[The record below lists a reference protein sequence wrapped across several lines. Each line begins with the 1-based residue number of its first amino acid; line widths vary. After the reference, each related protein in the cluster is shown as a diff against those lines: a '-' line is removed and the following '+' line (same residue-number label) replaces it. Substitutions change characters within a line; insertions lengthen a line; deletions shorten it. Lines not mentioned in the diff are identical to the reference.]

1 MPMKRLRS
9 EDLQKYA
16 RTVTLMGAFVGLGLA
31 EKAAFAQQLDVVPP
45 LPNVMLILD
54 TSGSMEK
61 LIDGRDPEV
70 DATTLCNPAAS
81 TTPNRWGV
89 ALEALTGKFSDGYRC
104 LAMSRQASTTP
115 TNGRPVSEFLS
126 TYSLGSNLPYD
137 NEYHLPYH
145 RPMTGTSLATAC
157 VVNPGSY
164 SGAVPNQPVGTLD
177 ELFPAN
183 AIENRIYGTA
193 NSCNFSQLPDGALD
207 SGQDIMR
214 FGLMTFDSDEGS
226 GVGITGSPPT
236 VSSNPFPGQWSYF
249 PAWDQGAA
257 SGYNGWPANCSP
269 PSPLL
274 PFEVGARNPA
284 APPWEGR
291 MIRFAAPSVD
301 VQQLR
306 DQSAAI
312 QRVIL
317 ASRPYGATPIAA
329 MLEDARYYFWT
340 DAKGPQIADDY
351 VKGGCRDQYI
361 ILLTDGAP
369 NLDLRPSCEAAG
381 TTPGKCPYE
390 KPETTAA
397 ALSAG
402 SGGRAVKTFVI
413 GFAVSSVEDQ
423 AQTVY
428 CSSLVSN
435 GALTAAGVTACS
447 SGDSKYAA
455 CCKLQQIAIAGGT
468 DKAFFAD
475 TAGDLQSALGEIIAT
490 IGRSTTTRTVPTYAP
505 QVSNPSSDPSNP
517 TTATSMYLSSFQQ
530 TPGGAWTGTVQ
541 RQRLVCE
548 LAGGNFSVPPAVID
562 ENKGDDFAKNL
573 NSHVGDPRNFI
584 AVLPDDLPSPQT
596 GVDPGVSIRPFLALT
611 PPDKLQRLS
620 GTQYAGSA
628 STVINALTPAALKIL
643 TNSCANLTNSAWL
656 STTDCKALALN
667 FAFGQA
673 STNPMPSG
681 FAAFVSRY
689 DTAFADVFHA
699 SPAIVGAPS
708 AMIRDESYQ
717 AFRALKQTRKMVLF
731 AATNDGLL
739 HAFDTSVSTKKN
751 NELWAFLPPSV
762 MPSILSTYPA
772 GHQLLLDGSPVV
784 QDVVWER
791 TSATLGN
798 ATNWHTMLVAGFGS
812 QGRGYYAMDVTD
824 PIVGAGTGPQFRW
837 QLTTTAPGEPTFFG
851 QASGT
856 PAVTTIYVDP
866 DGLGAREIG
875 VAILPGG
882 VSAQP
887 SSGAECARAAKTSD
901 AAPPS
906 GFKYRPKVRCW
917 GPTATASDPVEG
929 RAMVIVRVDTG
940 EVLRVFMRAAD
951 APPSLTSAGRVIDT
965 ALDSPMSGAI
975 AAYPAGA
982 GAIAQKFFAGDAD
995 GTIWK
1000 FDVSSSD
1007 PTKWTGELFFD
1018 TVNDTVD
1025 TSANAFKNGKPIQV
1039 PPVISLDRGSN
1050 VVIDVATGD
1059 QEVFGYTDDF
1069 YIYSLSEKAQG
1080 SPPKLRASVNWY
1092 LKLTDGERVTG
1103 PMAVFDGTFYF
1114 ATFKAV
1120 NPSTG
1125 NVCSGGSARL
1135 WGRDFATPD
1144 DLNDLSK
1151 GGIRKM
1157 QPPDPNPPQ
1166 NPPPVYIQPSDYDAT
1181 LAGKV
1186 IPGVSVSVTPSCA
1199 DISQTSSDMYVAGA
1213 QHTQAS
1219 NISSGQ
1225 YALFSQVGGKN
1236 TSSNGAASQTY
1247 TQKLASPNTATLV
1260 DSWAAVVD

>member
-1 MPMKRLRS
+1 MSVKRFRQS
-9 EDLQKYA
+9 A
-16 RTVTLMGAFVGLGLA
+16 TSAIPFCGAFASLCIIA
-31 EKAAFAQQLDVVPP
+31 TTASAQQLDVVPV
-45 LPNVMLILD
+45 LPNVMLLLD

-61 LIDGRDPEV
+61 LIDGRDVETEPTAV
-70 DATTLCNPAAS
+70 CNPAAS

-89 ALEALTGKFSDGYRC
+89 ALEALTGKFADGYRC
-104 LAMSRQASTTP
+104 LAMSRKSGTTP
-115 TNGRPVSEFLS
+115 PNGRPSSEFLS
-126 TYSLGSNLPYD
+126 TYSLGSNVPYD

-145 RPMTGTSLATAC
+145 RPMTGTTLATAC
-157 VVNPGSY
+157 VVNPGNY
-164 SGAVPNQPVGTLD
+164 SGAQPGNAVGNLD
-177 ELFPAN
+177 QLFPAS
-183 AIENRIYGTA
+183 AIENRIYGTT
-193 NSCNFSQLPDGALD
+193 NTCNFNQLPDGALD

-214 FGLMTFDSDEGS
+214 FGLMTFDGDESDGA
-226 GVGITGSPPT
+226 GVVGNPLT
-236 VSSNPFPGQWSYF
+236 VSSNPFVGQWSYF
-249 PAWDQGAA
+249 PGWDQGN
-257 SGYNGWPANCSP
+257 SSSFNGFPANCTP
-269 PSPLL
+269 PSPLA
-274 PFEVGARNPA
+274 PYEVGARNPA

-301 VQQLR
+301 VQALR

-329 MLEDARYYFWT
+329 MLEDARHYFWT
-340 DAKGPQIADDY
+340 DSSGPQIADDY

-369 NLDLRPSCEAAG
+369 NLDIRPSCEAVG
-381 TTPGKCPYE
+381 VTPGKCPFE
-390 KPETTAA
+390 KPETSAA
-397 ALSAG
+397 MLASG

-435 GALTAAGVTACS
+435 GSLTAAGVAACS
-447 SGDSKYAA
+447 SGDAKYAA

-468 DKAFFAD
+468 DKAYFAD

-505 QVSNPSSDPSNP
+505 QVSNPSADPSNP
-517 TTATSMYLSSFQQ
+517 TTATSMYLSSFQP
-530 TPGGAWTGTVQ
+530 TPGASWVGTVQ

-548 LAGGNFSVPPAVID
+548 LAGGNFTVPPAVID

-584 AVLPDDLPSPQT
+584 AVLPDNLPSPQT
-596 GVDPGVSIRPFLALT
+596 GVDPTVSIRPFLPTT

-620 GTQYAGSA
+620 GTQYTGSA
-628 STVINALTPAALKIL
+628 STVVDALTPESMQIL
-643 TNSCANLTNSAWL
+643 SNSCANLTNTAWL
-656 STTDCKALALN
+656 STTDCKTLALN
-667 FAFGQA
+667 FAFAQP
-673 STNPMPSG
+673 STNPMPGG
-681 FAAFVSRY
+681 FSPFVSRY
-689 DTAFADVFHA
+689 NASFADVFHA
-699 SPAIVGAPS
+699 SPAIIGAPS

-717 AFRALKQTRKMVLF
+717 AFRVLKQTRKMVLY

-751 NELWAFLPPSV
+751 NELWAFLPPAV
-762 MPSILSTYPA
+762 MPRILSTYPA

-784 QDVVWER
+784 QDLVWER
-791 TSATLGN
+791 SSATLGN

-824 PIVGAGTGPQFRW
+824 PVVGASSGPQFRW
-837 QLTTTAPGEPTFFG
+837 QLATTAPGEPTFFG
-851 QASGT
+851 QSSGT
-856 PAVTTIYVDP
+856 PALTTIYTDP
-866 DGLGAREIG
+866 GDGQGAREIG

-887 SSGAECARAAKTSD
+887 SANASCARAAKTTDS
-901 AAPPS
+901 APLN
-906 GFKYRPKVRCW
+906 GFQYRSNVRCW
-917 GPTATASDPVEG
+917 GPTSSASDPVEG
-929 RAMVIVRVDTG
+929 RAMVIARVDTG
-940 EVLRVFMRAAD
+940 EILRVFMRAAD
-951 APPSLTSAGRVIDT
+951 APASLTSAGRVNNT
-965 ALDSPMSGAI
+965 PLDSPMSGAI
-975 AAYPAGA
+975 AAYPTGA

-1000 FDVSSSD
+1000 FDISSPNPAS
-1007 PTKWTGELFFD
+1007 WTGELFFD
-1018 TVNDTVD
+1018 TVNNTVD
-1025 TSANAFKNGKPIQV
+1025 TSNSAFKNGKPIQV

-1050 VVIDVATGD
+1050 VVINVATGD

-1069 YIYSLSEKAQG
+1069 YVYSLSEKLQG
-1080 SPPKLRASVNWY
+1080 SPVKLRASVNWY
-1092 LKLTDGERVTG
+1092 LKLTEGERVTG

-1114 ATFKAV
+1114 ATYKAI

-1166 NPPPVYIQPSDYDAT
+1166 NPPPVYIQPSDYDAS

-1225 YALFSQVGGKN
+1225 YALFTQVGGKN
-1236 TSSNGAASQTY
+1236 TSGNGAASQTY
-1247 TQKLASPNTATLV
+1247 TQKLASPSTATLV